1 MGISVIVH
9 TLNEEQ
15 NIANCLESVK
25 WADEIL
31 VIDMHSSDR
40 TREIASGYT
49 DRILLHPP
57 MRYVEPARQFAL
69 EQATQDWI
77 LIVDA
82 DEMIPRSLRDRL
94 RQIETE
100 AQFDVV
106 EIPRRNYFF
115 GHEMIGAEWGP
126 LQDRNLRFF
135 KKWVVRHSDT
145 IHTIG
150 TIDKKAKKIR
160 LDDANYALVH
170 FNYLDVEQFFE
181 KANRYTTITAEGQGP
196 LLEAPSKTSLIVEC
210 VREFYWRFIKKK
222 GYQDG
227 IQGLCLS
234 MFMISYRLMI
244 LQKRL
249 LMGKYMTNH
258 PRQAVREEY
267 RQIAETLI
275 SEYAD

>member
-9 TLNEEQ
+9 TLNEEK

-49 DRILLHPP
+49 AKVILHPP
-57 MRYVEPARQFAL
+57 MQYADPARQFAL
-69 EQATQDWI
+69 EQATQQWV

-82 DEMIPRSLRDRL
+82 EEMVPRNLKEKL
-94 RQIETE
+94 TYL
-100 AQFDVV
+100 AQKGCYDAVN
-106 EIPRRNYFF
+106 IPRRNCFF
-115 GHEMIGAEWGP
+115 GHEMQGAEWGP
-126 LQDRNLRFF
+126 LQDYNIRFF
-135 KKWVVRHSDT
+135 RKTAMSFT
-145 IHTIG
+145 GEIHNF
-150 TIDKKAKKIR
+150 AKIQADARVYKIEDP
-160 LDDANYALVH
+160 LCSFIH
-170 FNYLDVEQFFE
+170 FNYLDVEHFFE

-196 LLEAPSKTSLIVEC
+196 LLVAPSKTSLIGEC
-210 VREFYWRFIKKK
+210 VREVYWRFIKKK
-222 GYQDG
+222 GYKDG

-249 LMGKYMTNH
+249 LMGKYMTDH
-258 PRQAVREEY
+258 PREAVREEY
-267 RQIAETLI
+267 QRSADRLI
-275 SEYAD
+275 SEYVN